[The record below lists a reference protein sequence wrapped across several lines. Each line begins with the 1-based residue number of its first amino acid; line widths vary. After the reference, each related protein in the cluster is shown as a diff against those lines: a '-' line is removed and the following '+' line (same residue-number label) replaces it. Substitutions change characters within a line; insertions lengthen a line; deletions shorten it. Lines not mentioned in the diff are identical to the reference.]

1 MTEQR
6 PPARHTNEANAHR
19 RLGRALS
26 ERGVPSQRYS
36 SMADSRGSSQG
47 SRQFMFID
55 RDANRGTSG
64 EAIRVHVMRE
74 SHRARRQLRGLMQS
88 SEGHGQMTI
97 FPSITPPLTR
107 QQTRSQE
114 TSGDDS
120 AEHASSTA
128 IEDMPRPL
136 HSAPLG
142 IAELKQVAQQRLSSI
157 LTTTSASVVTATPA
171 FRILQDLPENI
182 VDLCDGDTA
191 AIHALL
197 ALIHSVQKS
206 VSLLQAA
213 QYESSA
219 LEALRSRLAEAA
231 SAEHSDE
238 TITTVLLL
246 SRLEVSLSYR

>member
-1 MTEQR
+1 
-6 PPARHTNEANAHR
+6 
-19 RLGRALS
+19 
-26 ERGVPSQRYS
+26 
-36 SMADSRGSSQG
+36 MADSRGSSQG

-55 RDANRGTSG
+55 QDANRGTSG

-114 TSGDDS
+114 ASGDDS

-128 IEDMPRPL
+128 MEVVPRPL
-136 HSAPLG
+136 QSASLD
-142 IAELKQVAQQRLSSI
+142 IAEVKQLAQQRLSSI

-171 FRILQDLPENI
+171 FQMLQDLPENI
-182 VDLCDGDTA
+182 INLCDEDTA
-191 AIHALL
+191 ALHALL
-197 ALIHSVQKS
+197 ALITSVQKS

-219 LEALRSRLAEAA
+219 LEALRSRLADTA

-246 SRLEVSLSYR
+246 SRLEVSLSHRLPSGIH